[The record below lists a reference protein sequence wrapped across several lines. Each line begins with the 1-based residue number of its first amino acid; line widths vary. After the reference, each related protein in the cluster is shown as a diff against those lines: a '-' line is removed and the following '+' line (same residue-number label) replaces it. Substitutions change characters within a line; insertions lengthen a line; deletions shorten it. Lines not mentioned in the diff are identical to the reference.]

1 MFYHDQKLQ
10 YPVEVEEP
18 DPIFAK
24 MLQQAIGGVEG
35 EMRVA
40 LQYMFQAFG
49 VPDEH
54 EEYRR
59 LLYETATEEIGHI
72 EMLATAVAKN
82 LDKAPIQ
89 LKKEMMDEHS
99 FAAAMSGMQ
108 PRQFLSSGL
117 NAMPVDANGAPFDAS
132 YIVASGNLAADMY
145 ANVMAESTG
154 RLLATRLWEMTDD
167 QGMKDMLAYLIARDT
182 MHQNQWLKALQTLG
196 DPQDPYDHLPIP
208 DSFPDAEELEEYNYA
223 FLSTMKEEAD
233 YEAPWTEG
241 ESVDGEGEFSFIH
254 EADLEGA
261 MPSRSKTDPKT
272 HNEVVEK
279 GEGQAA
285 AGDDD

>member
-1 MFYHDQKLQ
+1 MFYHDQELQ
-10 YPVEVEEP
+10 YPVEVDEP
-18 DPIFAK
+18 DPVFAK
-24 MLQQAIGGVEG
+24 MLQEAIGGVEG
-35 EMRVA
+35 EMRVC

-82 LDKAPIQ
+82 LEGAPLQ
-89 LKKEMMDEHS
+89 LRRNMQDDQ
-99 FAAAMSGMQ
+99 AVNAAMNGMM
-108 PRQFLSSGL
+108 PRQILSSGL
-117 NAMPVDANGAPFDAS
+117 NAMPVDANGAPFNAS

-167 QGMKDMLAYLIARDT
+167 PGMKDMLAYLVARDT
-182 MHQNQWLKALQTLG
+182 MHQNQWLEAMQSLG
-196 DPQDPYDHLPIP
+196 DPEDPQDHLPVP
-208 DSFPDAEELEEYNYA
+208 DSFPDAEELQEYNYA
-223 FLSTMKEEAD
+223 FLSTMRERAD

-241 ESVDGEGEFSFIH
+241 ESFDGEGEYSLMH
-254 EADLEGA
+254 EDDLEGMIPNVA
-261 MPSRSKTDPKT
+261 KSDPKT
-272 HNEVVEK
+272 HNEVTGKDE
-279 GEGQAA
+279 
-285 AGDDD
+285 DD

>member
-40 LQYMFQAFG
+40 LQYLFQAFG

-82 LDKAPIQ
+82 LEKAPLQ

-117 NAMPVDANGAPFDAS
+117 NAMPVDANGVPFDAS
-132 YIVASGNLAADMY
+132 YVVASGNLAADMY

-167 QGMKDMLAYLIARDT
+167 QGMRDMLAYLIARDT
-182 MHQNQWLKALQTLG
+182 MHQNQWLKALHSLG
-196 DPQDPYDHLPIP
+196 DPEDPFDHLPVPNTFPEDEMP
-208 DSFPDAEELEEYNYA
+208 DEFDYSFM
-223 FLSTMKEEAD
+223 STTRDGEP
-233 YEAPWTEG
+233 YEAPWTQG
-241 ESVDGEGEFSFIH
+241 PSVDGKEDFSFIW
-254 EADLEGA
+254 EGDMEGA
-261 MPSRSKTDPKT
+261 MRDISGADPDT
-272 HNEVVEK
+272 HNEV
-279 GEGQAA
+279 
-285 AGDDD
+285 AGDD